1 MSNSVPSQRF
11 NRQPLVRLI
20 SVIAL
25 TVLIALLIGQWW
37 PAAAA
42 DSGFPI
48 TETFV
53 NAQPGAGWKLG
64 GTATTTAYSGLDPV
78 GQGWLRL
85 TGLATYQ
92 SGYALYDVPFS
103 STNGLFITFDYMT
116 WGAAAAS

>member
-1 MSNSVPSQRF
+1 MSNSVPLQRL

-25 TVLIALLIGQWW
+25 TVLIALSIGHWW

-64 GTATTTAYSGLDPV
+64 GHITLDSEPELGAV
-78 GQGWLRL
+78 FTVWLPI
-85 TGLATYQ
+85 APQ
-92 SGYALYDVPFS
+92 P
-103 STNGLFITFDYMT
+103 
-116 WGAAAAS
+116 